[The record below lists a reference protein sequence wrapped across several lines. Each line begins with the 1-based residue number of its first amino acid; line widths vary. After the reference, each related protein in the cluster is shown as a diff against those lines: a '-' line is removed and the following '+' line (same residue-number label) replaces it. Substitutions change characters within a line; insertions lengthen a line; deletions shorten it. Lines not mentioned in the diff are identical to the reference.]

1 VFFLAGST
9 QNLVDPARFMSMQ
22 EDARCRKISS
32 EVMKRCL
39 YRPDMP
45 GRRRTYSRMSTSMR
59 GSTDGSSSQS
69 YARMFQSLPATPAQS
84 LTVTPAHSPTNMR
97 GSFFSFLS
105 RGATPRAMTPETE
118 EEEPDEPECDA
129 GLASVLRPQPR
140 YVCAFPPRL
149 DESVDEASSQ
159 ADGCQQDGIVTSAF
173 APVAR
178 TATNQFRNL
187 STKLCQNPMSS

>member
-1 VFFLAGST
+1 
-9 QNLVDPARFMSMQ
+9 
-22 EDARCRKISS
+22 
-32 EVMKRCL
+32 
-39 YRPDMP
+39 
-45 GRRRTYSRMSTSMR
+45 MR
-59 GSTDGSSSQS
+59 GSSDGTSAQS

-84 LTVTPAHSPTNMR
+84 LTVTPAHSPTNVR

-149 DESVDEASSQ
+149 GEPLDDASSQ
-159 ADGCQQDGIVTSAF
+159 ADGGHQDGILTSAF
-173 APVAR
+173 APVPR
-178 TATNQFRNL
+178 SATNQFRNL
-187 STKLCQNPMSS
+187 NEKLCQNPMSS